1 MGWIDSLRGNIVAV
15 DTAPLIYFIEE
26 SPAYAKV
33 VDPFFEA
40 LQHGE
45 FAVVT
50 SVMSLLEAL
59 VVPLRRG
66 DTDLARK
73 YRDILSK
80 TRGLTTMSI
89 FSSIAEEAAKL
100 RASYNIRTPDAI
112 QMATATF
119 ARAKFFLTNDKR
131 LPSLPGLQ
139 VLVLDDLKEDS

>member
-1 MGWIDSLRGNIVAV
+1 MGWIDSLRGNIVAI

-26 SPAYAKV
+26 NPAYVTV

-45 FAVVT
+45 FAVT

-112 QMATATF
+112 QMATATS

-139 VLVLDDLKEDS
+139 VLVLDDLKKDQ

>member
-1 MGWIDSLRGNIVAV
+1 MGWIDSLHGNIVAI

-26 SPAYAKV
+26 SPAYVTV

-80 TRGLTTMSI
+80 TRGQRPCQ
-89 FSSIAEEAAKL
+89 SS
-100 RASYNIRTPDAI
+100 
-112 QMATATF
+112 
-119 ARAKFFLTNDKR
+119 
-131 LPSLPGLQ
+131 Q
-139 VLVLDDLKEDS
+139 VLLRKQPNCEHPIISALQMLFKWLPLPLHALNSS

>member
-1 MGWIDSLRGNIVAV
+1 MGWIDSLRGNIVAI

-26 SPAYAKV
+26 SPAYV
-33 VDPFFEA
+33 MIVDPFFEA

-112 QMATATF
+112 QMAIAIS

-139 VLVLDDLKEDS
+139 VLVLDDLKKGQ

>member
-1 MGWIDSLRGNIVAV
+1 MGWIDSLRGNIVGL

-26 SPAYAKV
+26 SPVYARV

-45 FAVVT
+45 FAAVT

-59 VVPLRRG
+59 VVPLQRG

-112 QMATATF
+112 QMATATS

>member
-1 MGWIDSLRGNIVAV
+1 MGWIDSLHGNIVAI

-26 SPAYAKV
+26 SPAYVTV

-112 QMATATF
+112 QMATATS

-139 VLVLDDLKEDS
+139 VLVLDDLKMDQ

>member
-1 MGWIDSLRGNIVAV
+1 MGWIDSLRGNIVAI

-26 SPAYAKV
+26 SPAYATV

-73 YRDILSK
+73 YRDILSE

-139 VLVLDDLKEDS
+139 VLVLDDLKKGQ